1 MKFEE
6 LLKLSN
12 PEEVFKKFIRIYPPE
27 SHIKISSKK
36 DKKYMIYNPHTQ
48 KYFHFGSTMPD
59 FTRHMD
65 MDRRNKFLLRNHG
78 WKHYDKYTPAYA
90 SYYLTW

>member
-1 MKFEE
+1 
-6 LLKLSN
+6 
-12 PEEVFKKFIRIYPPE
+12 
-27 SHIKISSKK
+27 
-36 DKKYMIYNPHTQ
+36 MIYNPHTQ

-90 SYYLTW
+90 SYYLTWQLYPKYILHENHIKYKFDNQTSILHVLG